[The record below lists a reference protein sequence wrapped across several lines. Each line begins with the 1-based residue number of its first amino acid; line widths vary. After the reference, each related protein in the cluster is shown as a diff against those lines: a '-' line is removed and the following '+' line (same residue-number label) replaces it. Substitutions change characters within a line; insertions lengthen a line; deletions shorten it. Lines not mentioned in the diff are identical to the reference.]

1 MVGGLNVKYLVI
13 SDNHGDREILATLFD
28 QYRDQ
33 VDGIFHCGDSE
44 LKADDAVFK
53 DVSVVEGNNDPRG
66 EFSDDIERDDH
77 GEHVFMTHGDLYGV
91 SMGLTHLSLKAQSV
105 NASLVFYGHT
115 HQLAAEMVDDCL
127 YLNPGSISLP
137 RGTYAPVGGTYALID
152 TTPAIVTVT
161 FYDRQQQP
169 VPGLQFEFTRQ
180 TQKGR

>member
-1 MVGGLNVKYLVI
+1 MKYLVI
-13 SDNHGDREILATLFD
+13 SDNHGDREILATLFAK
-28 QYRDQ
+28 YRNQ

-53 DVSVVEGNNDPRG
+53 GVSVVEGNNDLRG

-77 GEHVFMTHGDLYGV
+77 GEHVLMTHGDLYGV

-115 HQLAAEMVDDCL
+115 HQLAAEMVADCL

-137 RGTYAPVGGTYALID
+137 RGAYTSVGGTYALVN
-152 TTPAIVTVT
+152 TTSTTVAVT
-161 FYDRQQQP
+161 FYDRQRHQ